1 MGVVETRRPQ
11 KTASAYF
18 GEARKRGGIQ
28 GVREVAH
35 GGGSLDRGKMAGG
48 DGSRL
53 FCFSIPSLGLD
64 GSTPGGLEVV
74 YVARISAR
82 RLAGTEGTW
91 KQTWAPRNQS

>member
-1 MGVVETRRPQ
+1 MVTKVAREMVDAEDSPLWRVVPVDRRDEWMGVVETRRPQ

-48 DGSRL
+48 
-53 FCFSIPSLGLD
+53 
-64 GSTPGGLEVV
+64 
-74 YVARISAR
+74 
-82 RLAGTEGTW
+82 
-91 KQTWAPRNQS
+91 

>member
-35 GGGSLDRGKMAGG
+35 GGGSLDRGTMAGG
-48 DGSRL
+48 
-53 FCFSIPSLGLD
+53 
-64 GSTPGGLEVV
+64 
-74 YVARISAR
+74 
-82 RLAGTEGTW
+82 
-91 KQTWAPRNQS
+91 